1 MSKATAKSR
10 EELERQ
16 EAYEEALI
24 ELAAG
29 IAVGAVPFLG
39 QAVDAYDT
47 IESAVHL
54 YNADTPARKE
64 NAQFDLLLAIVGW
77 VPGPGDGVKKSLRIV
92 NKDPERFA
100 PVLFDLLRFVLQE
113 CGIKTSPEEL
123 LSGIFNASALRSE
136 LDEIIAGVKSS
147 SAFQSLP
154 RFLQSAVLTVLATS
168 RDQMPMMVG
177 IVEKRLNKWKRMQR
191 NSSASFTGSTKPAE
205 QKKPANKDPEVA
217 AEGKDGSRGTAA
229 KKSDNATL
237 GQQVLPDLSNEGL
250 GVSGEHIA
258 DYICAY
264 ELGWGKDWDGHDKGV
279 EGRWQE
285 GKPSATK
292 LGKLSKG
299 GQPKTPHVLY
309 KLTDG
314 ANGTGIDAIWRADPS
329 QNDNKLFAI
338 VEAKASK
345 NEDAPKFL
353 RKPNT
358 TRKPSITS
366 KLGTSGITDASE
378 LLEPREEMS
387 TVGATPEK
395 KKTSGKAGGI
405 GKSTSTKS
413 SARKSNKIL
422 VQMSEE
428 WIQENLFL
436 AVKSPILLESILGS
450 YSRHLFYTPLFHPSE
465 SPKKHAEARLQGSAG
480 SLHSDHKAF
489 HYNDKEISKAVN
501 KRKSSLAKKHGEL
514 PTLKRERIET

>member
-1 MSKATAKSR
+1 MSKATTKSKA
-10 EELERQ
+10 ELERQ
-16 EAYEEALI
+16 AAYEEALI

-29 IAVGAVPFLG
+29 IALGAVPFLG

-47 IESAVHL
+47 IESAIHL
-54 YNADTPARKE
+54 YNADTPAHKE

-123 LSGIFNASALRSE
+123 LSSIFNASALRAE
-136 LDEIIAGVKSS
+136 LDEIIAGVKNS

-154 RFLQSAVLTVLATS
+154 RPLKSAVLTILATS

-191 NSSASFTGSTKPAE
+191 NSSATATGSTKPAE

-229 KKSDNATL
+229 QKSDNATL
-237 GQQVLPDLSNEGL
+237 GQQALPDLSNEGL

-299 GQPKTPHVLY
+299 GSPKTPHVLY

-314 ANGTGIDAIWRADPS
+314 ANGTGIDAIWRAEPD
-329 QNDNKLFAI
+329 QNDHKLFAI

-378 LLEPREEMS
+378 LLEPREEEP
-387 TVGATPEK
+387 V
-395 KKTSGKAGGI
+395 SGKSPERKRSKASGKTGGAG
-405 GKSTSTKS
+405 KTTDSNSTSKKN
-413 SARKSNKIL
+413 RIL
-422 VQMSEE
+422 VQMSHD
-428 WIQENLFL
+428 WIRSNLKAL
-436 AVKSPILLESILGS
+436 NNRALRDSILSS
-450 YSRHLFYTPLFHPSE
+450 YSRHLFYTPLYHPSQ
-465 SPKKHAEARLQGSAG
+465 SPSKHAEARLRNHSEE
-480 SLHSDHKAF
+480 SHSDHQAF
-489 HYNDKEISKAVN
+489 HYGEEEIRAAVN
-501 KRKSSLAKKHGEL
+501 KRKTALTKKYGEQS
-514 PTLKRERIET
+514 TLQLEKASV

>member
-1 MSKATAKSR
+1 MSKATTKSK

-16 EAYEEALI
+16 AAYEEALI

-29 IAVGAVPFLG
+29 IALGAVPFLG

-54 YNADTPARKE
+54 YNADTPAHTEDAK
-64 NAQFDLLLAIVGW
+64 FDLLLAIVGW

-100 PVLFDLLRFVLQE
+100 PVLFDLLRFVLTE

-123 LSGIFNASALRSE
+123 LSDIFNASALRSE
-136 LDEIIAGVKSS
+136 LDEIIAGVKGS

-154 RFLQSAVLTVLATS
+154 RLPQSAVLTVLATS

-191 NSSASFTGSTKPAE
+191 NSSASATGSSNPVE
-205 QKKPANKDPEVA
+205 QKKPASKDRNVA
-217 AEGKDGSRGTAA
+217 AEGKDGGRGTAA
-229 KKSDNATL
+229 LKADNATL
-237 GQQVLPDLSNEGL
+237 GQQALPDLSNEGL

-279 EGRWQE
+279 EGRWQK

-299 GQPKTPHVLY
+299 GSPKTPHVLY

-314 ANGTGIDAIWRADPS
+314 ANGTGIDAIWRADPDK
-329 QNDNKLFAI
+329 NDNKLFAI

-378 LLEPREEMS
+378 LLEPREEES
-387 TVGATPEK
+387 TAGKSPEK
-395 KKTSGKAGGI
+395 KKSKASGKTGGAG
-405 GKSTSTKS
+405 KTADSPSTSKKN
-413 SARKSNKIL
+413 RIL
-422 VQMSEE
+422 VQMSRD
-428 WIQENLFL
+428 WIRNNL
-436 AVKSPILLESILGS
+436 KSLNNRVLRDNILSS
-450 YSRHLFYTPLFHPSE
+450 YSRHLFYTPLYHPSK
-465 SPKKHAEARLQGSAG
+465 SPSKHAEARLKNHSEK
-480 SLHSDHKAF
+480 SHSDHQAF
-489 HYNDKEISKAVN
+489 HYGEEEIRIAVN
-501 KRKSSLAKKHGEL
+501 KRKTALAKKYGEQ
-514 PTLKRERIET
+514 PTLQLEKASV